1 MQEVAPT
8 DTQFY
13 LIALGLSEQASR
25 AISAYRKALWQENGN
40 MSFLCLPAIIPI
52 AWNYS
57 SFHSLKQEKIP
68 LPPSPMNFNRVTH
81 HDDTFFLVPGTNYL
95 ETWISSVQKQLHVNT
110 LQQST
115 SLSFPM
121 RDGIFLGI
129 GSEIHLSESK
139 VQTPHI
145 INTSWNL
152 QQYHIVWEKNDSQ
165 ENHVHYQLLFNQHL
179 T

>member
-1 MQEVAPT
+1 
-8 DTQFY
+8 
-13 LIALGLSEQASR
+13 
-25 AISAYRKALWQENGN
+25 
-40 MSFLCLPAIIPI
+40 
-52 AWNYS
+52 
-57 SFHSLKQEKIP
+57 
-68 LPPSPMNFNRVTH
+68 
-81 HDDTFFLVPGTNYL
+81 
-95 ETWISSVQKQLHVNT
+95 
-110 LQQST
+110 
-115 SLSFPM
+115 M